1 MTDPKLSRYFF
12 IALLLGTAVVFFR
25 MLEIFFVPVL
35 LAAVFATL
43 FYPLYLWLLRVFRG
57 RKTLAAFSCCL
68 ALLLLLVV
76 PLYLVADLVTHEA
89 IDFYKS
95 TQAHLGDV
103 SQQLQG
109 PPGRLRAPPLGPA
122 LPPDQNGWRAALQ
135 DGAASAGSLAA
146 AVINKASRG
155 TI

>member
-25 MLEIFFVPVL
+25 MLQVFFMPVL

-43 FYPLYLWLLRVFRG
+43 FYPMYLRFLSACRG
-57 RKTLAAFSCCL
+57 RKTLAAFFCCL
-68 ALLLLLVV
+68 ALLILLIV

-89 IDFYKS
+89 IDFYRS

-103 SQQLQG
+103 SQQIQG
-109 PPGRLRAPPLGPA
+109 PL
-122 LPPDQNGWRAALQ
+122 D
-135 DGAASAGSLAA
+135 
-146 AVINKASRG
+146 
-155 TI
+155 